1 MYLKLMVFG
10 LPSKQERMSIEVG
23 FEYFWATLIRSMQ

>member
-10 LPSKQERMSIEVG
+10 LPSKQERMSKEVG
-23 FEYFWATLIRSMQ
+23 VEYFWATLIRSMQ